1 MLDRSTKHFDGRFF
15 KLNWDVPILV
25 RLMPSTFDSFHTVHS
40 FVRYIPLA
48 ESRDESRLEA
58 NPTNARSEPQITK
71 IATMAS
77 SSVAIPPYQEDVP
90 LLQKRDM
97 IAARQRAT
105 FNPSSMTS
113 ILFSAEATAKRRR
126 AADLVLNEKLLTD
139 AIAEWPFLGRTE
151 RMQRLMPIIVGWT

>member
-1 MLDRSTKHFDGRFF
+1 
-15 KLNWDVPILV
+15 
-25 RLMPSTFDSFHTVHS
+25 
-40 FVRYIPLA
+40 
-48 ESRDESRLEA
+48 
-58 NPTNARSEPQITK
+58 
-71 IATMAS
+71 MAS